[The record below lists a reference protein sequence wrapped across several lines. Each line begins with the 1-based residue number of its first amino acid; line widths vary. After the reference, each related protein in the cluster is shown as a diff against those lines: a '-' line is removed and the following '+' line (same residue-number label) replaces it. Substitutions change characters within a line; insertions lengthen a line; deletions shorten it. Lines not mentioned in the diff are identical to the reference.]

1 MKVIAISG
9 WKRSGK
15 DTLAEFLVKDFNFRR
30 IGFADPLKDMVAQ
43 EYDIPRDHLDN
54 PSYKE
59 APLTQY
65 PVDPKDDFS
74 KKMTDIMFGEFRNL
88 QGKKSNHGSFVSSK
102 LAGEKLYWTPRALA
116 ILKGSVNRSVASD
129 YWVRTAVNKIA
140 FDTTH
145 PEQLYVISDLRYKS
159 EMALLRAFFGDNLVT
174 IRVNRFT
181 HSEST
186 DPSERDLDDA
196 QFDHVIENKG
206 TLDEFLT
213 KFKSL
218 LSNLS

>member
-1 MKVIAISG
+1 MKLIAISG

-15 DTLAEFLVKDFNFRR
+15 DTLAELLVKEFNFKRV
-30 IGFADPLKDMVAQ
+30 GFADPLKDMVAE
-43 EYDIPRDHLDN
+43 EYDIPRDHCDN

-59 APLTQY
+59 SAIIKY

-74 KKMTDIMFGEFRNL
+74 KKIADIMFGEFRTSN
-88 QGKKSNHGSFVSSK
+88 GMKSSHGSFVSSK
-102 LAGEKLYWTPRALA
+102 LAGEKLYWTPRALC
-116 ILKGSVNRSVASD
+116 ILKGSINRSVAAD

-159 EMALLRAFFGDNLVT
+159 EMALLRSFFGDNLVT

-186 DPSERDLDDA
+186 DPSERDLDNEV
-196 QFDHVIENKG
+196 FDITIENKN
-206 TLDEFLT
+206 TIKEFLD
-213 KFKSL
+213 KANEIFNRIK
-218 LSNLS
+218 